1 MFTSSSPPYVRPSF
15 NFMPWTRPRL
25 TANVRQMLPSTLPA
39 AEFHEVFALHGEIFF
54 NLANGLPLHFLAFKG
69 IANSL
74 SLGVRG
80 IGFFCSICTRK
91 CLLPCLCFLRGS
103 QNYTKYR
110 HCSFFICYSLSVIK
124 LLSFFVQFA
133 LENVPHP
140 VLRCLRCVFRVMRIY
155 VKNICTDLI
164 NLLPSI
170 HLVLYNCFSLFN
182 LHSKTFLIRR
192 LFSSCFLKLHEQ
204 YLHGPL

>member
-91 CLLPCLCFLRGS
+91 CLLPRLCFLRGS
-103 QNYTKYR
+103 QNYTIYL
-110 HCSFFICYSLSVIK
+110 HCSFFYLLFTKCYQIAF
-124 LLSFFVQFA
+124 FFVQFA

-140 VLRCLRCVFRVMRIY
+140 VLRCVFRVMRNY
-155 VKNICTDLI
+155 VKNICTVLI